1 MHESFDLSDP
11 ELREIAAGEYALG
24 TLTRDERT
32 AFESLLSVSHD
43 VQRDVER
50 WREHLNVFNEQ
61 LTPIAPPAS
70 VWKGIAEATGTA
82 RQPWWRRLGLWQG
95 MTATAF
101 SVALAIT
108 LTFSLGQNE
117 SMESDYVF
125 VVSNP
130 DSSPGW
136 IVNASHSGEMMV
148 QAVSPNAPAP
158 GKVCELWLMTKDG
171 EKPMSLGILP
181 HSGSMKVEVPKEYL
195 AAFPDSDLVITLEN
209 PGGAPSGKQ
218 MGPTL
223 KKGQFTA
230 VEGRHIL

>member
-11 ELREIAAGEYALG
+11 HLREAAAGEYALG
-24 TLTRDERT
+24 TLTRDERA

-61 LTPIAPPAS
+61 LTPVAPPAS
-70 VWKGIAEATGTA
+70 VWQGIASATGIA

-101 SVALAIT
+101 SLALAVS
-108 LTFSLGQNE
+108 LTFSLGQSE
-117 SMESDYVF
+117 SMESDYVY
-125 VVSNP
+125 VVNNP
-130 DSSPGW
+130 DSTPGW
-136 IVNASHSGEMMV
+136 IVNASHQGEMMV
-148 QAVSPNAPAP
+148 QAVRPDMPRP
-158 GKVCELWLMTKDG
+158 GKVCELWIMTKDG
-171 EKPMSLGILP
+171 NKPMSLGILP
-181 HSGSMKVEVPKEYL
+181 HSGTMKIEIPREYL
-195 AAFPDSDLVITLEN
+195 AAFPSSDLVITLES
-209 PGGAPSGKQ
+209 PEGAPSGEQ

-223 KKGQFTA
+223 RKGQFTP